1 MIESFGPRERIRRK
15 SEFSELHA
23 RGRSLRG
30 KYFTLVF
37 LPNALGHS
45 RMAAVASRKVGGAV
59 QRNKARRRAKELFR
73 RNKAMIVR
81 PVDMLIIPRSS
92 MVNAPW
98 TTLRDDFREALEAVG
113 RMFDRT

>member
-1 MIESFGPRERIRRK
+1 
-15 SEFSELHA
+15 
-23 RGRSLRG
+23 
-30 KYFTLVF
+30 
-37 LPNALGHS
+37 
-45 RMAAVASRKVGGAV
+45 
-59 QRNKARRRAKELFR
+59 
-73 RNKAMIVR
+73 MIVR